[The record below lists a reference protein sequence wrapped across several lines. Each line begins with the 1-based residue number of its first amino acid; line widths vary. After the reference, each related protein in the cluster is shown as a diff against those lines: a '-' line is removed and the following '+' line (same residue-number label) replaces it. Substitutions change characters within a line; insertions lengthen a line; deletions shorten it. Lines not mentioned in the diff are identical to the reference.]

1 MIVPFPIDDLT
12 NKNIILN
19 FIKRYRVG
27 FYLNQFKVY
36 VEEECISRDTIKDII
51 KKYIPS
57 EYSSYCSFFDFI
69 DQCAEIQKNKLFHIP
84 KFEEQNPSEI
94 KRDNFK
100 EEDITEIVK
109 SLDSQEVIGIRL
121 NLNIHE
127 RKKRERNT

>member
-19 FIKRYRVG
+19 FIKRYRV

-69 DQCAEIQKNKLFHIP
+69 DHVLKYKNKLFYI
-84 KFEEQNPSEI
+84 QI
-94 KRDNFK
+94 
-100 EEDITEIVK
+100 
-109 SLDSQEVIGIRL
+109 
-121 NLNIHE
+121 
-127 RKKRERNT
+127 